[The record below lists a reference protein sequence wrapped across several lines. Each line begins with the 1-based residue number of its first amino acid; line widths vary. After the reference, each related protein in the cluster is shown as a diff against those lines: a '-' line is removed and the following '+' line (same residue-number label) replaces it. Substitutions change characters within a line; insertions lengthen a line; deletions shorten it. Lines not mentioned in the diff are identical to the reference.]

1 VSEITIRAEQPGDR
15 AASLEVER
23 EAFKSDEEAEIV
35 VAVRDL
41 EGSFALVALDG
52 DAVVGHVQM
61 SRARIGDTDVLS
73 LGPIGVQ
80 PARQGDGVGSALV
93 QAALDVAAERGDDI
107 VMLLGSPTF
116 YGRFGFR
123 PGSEWGLSNPYAGI
137 DEGDFVIQE
146 GDFQIAV
153 AGGRQVE
160 LSGVVRW
167 HPSFGDVG

>member
-1 VSEITIRAEQPGDR
+1 MNTIAIRVERPDDR
-15 AASLEVER
+15 ARSLEIER
-23 EAFKSDEEAEIV
+23 EAFGSDEEAAIV

-41 EGSFALVALDG
+41 DGSFALVAVDG
-52 DAVVGHVQM
+52 DVVVGHVQM
-61 SRARIGDTDVLS
+61 SRAWIGDIDVLS
-73 LGPIGVQ
+73 LGPIGVA
-80 PARQGDGVGSALV
+80 PPRQGEGIGSALV
-93 QAALDVAAERGDDI
+93 RAALGAAGERGEHV
-107 VMLLGSPTF
+107 VMLLGSPAF

-123 PGSEWGLSNPYAGI
+123 PGSEWGLSNPYAGV

>member
-1 VSEITIRAEQPGDR
+1 MNEITIRVEEPDDR
-15 AASLEVER
+15 AASFEVER
-23 EAFKSDEEAEIV
+23 EAFGSDEEAAIV

-41 EGSFALVALDG
+41 DGSFALVAVDG

-61 SRARIGDTDVLS
+61 SRAWIGETTVLS
-73 LGPIGVQ
+73 LGPIGVL
-80 PARQGDGVGSALV
+80 PSRQGEGIGSALV
-93 QAALDVAAERGDDI
+93 RAALDAAAERGESI
-107 VMLLGSPTF
+107 VMLLGSPAY

-137 DEGDFVIQE
+137 DEGSFVIQE

-153 AGGRQVE
+153 AGGRAVE